1 MDMDCYYASVEMRE
15 DPSLK
20 NRPVAI
26 LSPADQVQ
34 VVGTCNYPAREMG
47 LHSGMSVSEARRLC
61 PSAVFINGDLRKY
74 RAVSEELHRLW
85 SEYTDIME
93 PVMLDEAYLDVT
105 NTARDLDE
113 ARRFAHEIQRRVL
126 EEMGMGCSVGLGYN
140 MVSAKTGSEE
150 LKPNGYFEILSPEDF
165 MDLME
170 DRDIGEVN
178 SIGPRTSEKL
188 GCHGIRT
195 VRDVRENRAE
205 VASILGSQAKRIIDL
220 ADGIDMRPVT
230 PRIPEDAKSIS
241 RSLTFLKDIDDYW
254 LLSDVVFLVCV
265 DIANVLEGYG
275 KFGNGIGVAGAYSD
289 REPFGSNKMMKMCR
303 DPVELHESAMSIL
316 DEIPFRPVRRIGVYV
331 YNLVRQDP
339 KQRTLDSLMGIAENG
354 SAFEEKLESIRK
366 RYDLDTLNRES
377 VDRDTI
383 RSIAEHMRTHRRR
396 RRPYSLN
403 FSLSYLDSVP
413 SFLTRWVLWMVRTSL
428 STKVSFSRPASM

>member
-165 MDLME
+165 VDLME

-220 ADGIDMRPVT
+220 ADGIDLRPVT

-265 DIANVLEGYG
+265 DIANILDRYG
-275 KFGNGIGVAGAYSD
+275 KLGNGIGVAGAYSG
-289 REPFGSNKMMKMCR
+289 REPFGSNKMMRMCR

-331 YNLVRQDP
+331 YNLVTQDP
-339 KQRTLDSLMGIAENG
+339 TQRTLDSLMGIAENG
-354 SAFEEKLESIRK
+354 NIVEKKLESMRK
-366 RYDLDTLNRES
+366 RYNLDALSRES

-383 RSIAEHMRTHRRR
+383 R
-396 RRPYSLN
+396 
-403 FSLSYLDSVP
+403 
-413 SFLTRWVLWMVRTSL
+413 
-428 STKVSFSRPASM
+428 

>member
-1 MDMDCYYASVEMRE
+1 MDCYYASVEMRD

-47 LHSGMSVSEARRLC
+47 LHSGISLSEARRIC
-61 PSAVFINGDLRKY
+61 PSAVFINGDLKKY

-105 NTARDLDE
+105 DTARDLDE

-150 LKPNGYFEILSPEDF
+150 LKPNGYFEILTPEDF
-165 MDLME
+165 VSLME
-170 DRDIGEVN
+170 DREIGEVN

-188 GCHGIRT
+188 GCYGIRT
-195 VRDVRENRAE
+195 VKDVRENRAE

-254 LLSDVVFLVCV
+254 LLSDVVFLICV
-265 DIANVLEGYG
+265 DIANILGGYG
-275 KFGNGIGVAGAYSD
+275 KLGNGIGVAGAYSG
-289 REPFGSNKMMKMCR
+289 REPFGSNRPMKMCR
-303 DPVELHESAMSIL
+303 DPVEMHESAMSIL
-316 DEIPFRPVRRIGVYV
+316 DEIPFHPVRRIGVYV
-331 YNLVRQDP
+331 YNLVKQDP
-339 KQRTLDSLMGIAENG
+339 KQRTLDSLMGIAEDG
-354 SAFEEKLESIRK
+354 STVKEKLESIRR
-366 RYDLDTLNRES
+366 RYDLDALSRES

-383 RSIAEHMRTHRRR
+383 RSIAEHMRTHRGRR
-396 RRPYSLN
+396 RSYSLN
-403 FSLSYLDSVP
+403 FSLSYSDSVP
-413 SFLTRWVLWMVRTSL
+413 SFLTRWVFWMVRTSL